1 MTKKLSLLWNG
12 FKGLVFPSACWHC
25 EEEGDPLCSS
35 CKCLLEILPPAEP
48 LITFEGQGP
57 VLSLIRAL
65 KSGQAPKLAK
75 GLGGY
80 MALQYLQNELPRPD
94 FIVPV
99 PQSFY
104 RCCQVGYNPSL
115 LLAQQIGKIL
125 EVPVVPLLK
134 RKWQLF
140 RQMRVARDQRYLLS
154 KTSFAWRKNTLI
166 QSKTILLVDDV
177 IGTGATLRACIQ
189 RLRERSPQRVIQMAA
204 VKECITGS
212 LSDSYRI
219 NEL

>member
-1 MTKKLSLLWNG
+1 MTKKLSSLWNG
-12 FKGLVFPSACWHC
+12 FKDLIFSFACWHC

-35 CKCLLEILPPAEP
+35 CKRLLEILPPAEP

-57 VLSLIRAL
+57 ALSLIRAL

-94 FIVPV
+94 LIVPV

-115 LLAQQIGKIL
+115 LLAQQIGQVL
-125 EVPVVPLLK
+125 EVPVVQLLK

-166 QSKTILLVDDV
+166 QGKTILLIDDV
-177 IGTGATLRACIQ
+177 IGTGATLRACTQ
-189 RLRERSPQRVIQMAA
+189 RLCERSPQSVIQMAA
-204 VKECITGS
+204 VKEIMGS
-212 LSDSYRI
+212 LE